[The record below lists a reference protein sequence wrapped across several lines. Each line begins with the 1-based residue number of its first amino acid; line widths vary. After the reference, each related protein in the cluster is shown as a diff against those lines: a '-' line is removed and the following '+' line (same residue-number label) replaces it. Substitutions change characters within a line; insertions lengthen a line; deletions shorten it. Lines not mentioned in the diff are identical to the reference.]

1 MPKLVVGRRG
11 ATLGSWFIE
20 NKRVTIGRAEGA
32 DIRIEDQAVSK
43 QHAAIEVMGADH
55 MLLDLGSA
63 NGTFV
68 NGAKVARHLLRH
80 GDVVEILDFQL
91 RYVDHKSVVAGE
103 SDRTMVFRNSDLPAA
118 GTRAPA
124 IEARISVIAV
134 PVGVLEPL
142 NGPGANGSLC
152 VDRTLTPLGDRGK
165 DYAALLRRPSG
176 FAIARVS
183 GRAPRVDGK
192 LIAEG
197 WQHLRDGAI
206 VEIGGEK
213 YALRITDLA
222 RSVSGKGG
230 PRATPFDEGRVP

>member
-20 NKRVTIGRAEGA
+20 DKRVTIGRAEGT

-55 MLLDLGSA
+55 MLLDLDSA

-68 NGAKVARHLLRH
+68 NGVKVARHLLRH

-91 RYVDHKSVVAGE
+91 RYVDHKSVVVGE
-103 SDRTMVFRNSDLPAA
+103 GDRTMVFRNSQLDLPAA
-118 GTRAPA
+118 AAPAPA
-124 IEARISVIAV
+124 IAARASAIAL
-134 PVGVLEPL
+134 PIGLLEPVEEV
-142 NGPGANGSLC
+142 GANGSLRL
-152 VDRTLTPLGDRGK
+152 DRTLTPLGDREK
-165 DYAALLRRPSG
+165 DYAAVLRRPSG
-176 FAIARVS
+176 FAIARVN

-192 LIAEG
+192 SISEG

-206 VEIGGEK
+206 IEIGGEK
-213 YALRITDLA
+213 YALCITDMT
-222 RSVSGKGG
+222 RS
-230 PRATPFDEGRVP
+230 A

>member
-43 QHAAIEVMGADH
+43 QHAAIEVIGADH

-63 NGTFV
+63 NGTLV
-68 NGAKVARHLLRH
+68 NGTKVARHLLRH

-103 SDRTMVFRNSDLPAA
+103 NDRTMVFRNSQLDLPAA
-118 GTRAPA
+118 ATKAPA
-124 IEARISVIAV
+124 TEARISAITL

-142 NGPGANGSLC
+142 EEPGTHGNLP

-192 LIAEG
+192 SIAEG

-213 YALRITDLA
+213 YALRITDVA
-222 RSVSGKGG
+222 KSGS
-230 PRATPFDEGRVP
+230 GRG